1 MRYIITQSQL
11 HTLVYSYLD
20 EMFSNEDFE
29 RKINEYD
36 KSGNTWRIHM
46 NDDNGNEKIVYFWFG
61 PGEDDD
67 GNPHNGTGS
76 LHVHPDVADFIRNT
90 FSIRQGKALDI
101 IGDWVS
107 EKFNVD
113 IDEVDIYP
121 TRKSPPNY

>member
-20 EMFSNEDFE
+20 EMFSNEDFTRE
-29 RKINEYD
+29 TNEYD

-46 NDDNGNEKIVYFWFG
+46 NDDNGNEKLKYFWFG

-67 GNPHNGTGS
+67 GNPHNGVGN

-90 FSIRQGKALDI
+90 FSIRQGKAVDI

-107 EKFNVD
+107 EKFGVD
-113 IDEVDIYP
+113 IDEIDIYP
-121 TRKSPPNY
+121 NRQGPPNY

>member
-46 NDDNGNEKIVYFWFG
+46 KDDNGHEKIVYFWFG

-67 GNPHNGTGS
+67 GNTHYGVGS
-76 LHVHPDVADFIRNT
+76 IHIHPDIVDTLRQIFNIRESRVIDVIADWF
-90 FSIRQGKALDI
+90 
-101 IGDWVS
+101 S
-107 EKFNVD
+107 EKFEVD
-113 IDEVDIYP
+113 IDEISVYP
-121 TRKSPPNY
+121 DRKNPAVY

>member
-67 GNPHNGTGS
+67 GNPHIVTCNIPVPLCGLPS
-76 LHVHPDVADFIRNT
+76 
-90 FSIRQGKALDI
+90 
-101 IGDWVS
+101 
-107 EKFNVD
+107 
-113 IDEVDIYP
+113 
-121 TRKSPPNY
+121 